1 LQAALAAQR
10 SAGHGRLGE
19 WLQALGFSSEIQITA
34 ALARQWS
41 CPVLRAS
48 SSVSVEPRAPQIP
61 LSLLEHLSMIPVNYV
76 ESTRTLHL
84 AFSETL
90 DYTALYAIEQMTG
103 CHTEACFATP
113 TLVRTGLAALSP
125 NHGES
130 EICFDNQLEN
140 SEISRII
147 RSYCSRLRAPEIR
160 LARCGSHVWAR
171 RSRHSRPPWICSCA
185 PRRTPRQP
193 KVLRPASRYLPCVV
207 VRHRNHTARFS
218 EKDFAGPWRTYALS
232 LWMILP

>member
-19 WLQALGFSSEIQITA
+19 WLQALGFSSEVQITA

-41 CPVLRAS
+41 CPLLRAS
-48 SSVSVEPRAPQIP
+48 SSVSIERRAPQIP

-84 AFSETL
+84 AFSEAL

-125 NHGES
+125 TRGES
-130 EICFDNQLEN
+130 EICFDNELEN

-147 RSYCSRLRAPEIR
+147 RSYCSRLRASEIR
-160 LARCGSHVWAR
+160 LARCGSQVWAR
-171 RSRHSRPPWICSCA
+171 LSRHARPPLDLI
-185 PRRTPRQP
+185 
-193 KVLRPASRYLPCVV
+193 LRSAQNSSPA
-207 VRHRNHTARFS
+207 
-218 EKDFAGPWRTYALS
+218 
-232 LWMILP
+232 